1 VAFRTLTDDKPH
13 NRAYRILGP
22 ELLTYDEV
30 AQKLSKHLGREITH
44 VKLSPEQRTQG
55 MKDAGVPE
63 AMAKF
68 LTGLEIMAAEGRE
81 AWQGNDVVVVT
92 GEKAISFDE
101 FVEANKQVW
110 N

>member
-1 VAFRTLTDDKPH
+1 MMRYVPVVRCSRVYGSSTDACQK
-13 NRAYRILGP
+13 
-22 ELLTYDEV
+22 V
-30 AQKLSKHLGREITH
+30 AQKLSKHLRREITH

-81 AWQGNDVVVVT
+81 AWQGNDVEVVT

-101 FVEANKQVW
+101 FVEANKQGW